1 MFNRTRNTAF
11 CLLAL
16 VVLFFGHAAF
26 AEALP
31 PPADKA
37 FLVAASRADDG
48 LLTLRWTIAPGN
60 YLYRDSLKATLDGRD
75 VPLATRTGDEKDDP
89 NFGRVDVYHDEAEAT
104 VAGLPASGHLQI
116 FYRGCAE
123 QGICYPPLAKAIDL
137 KTLAVSDVRQ
147 SRDSEARAE
156 SSAATSGAAPV
167 VTPSQPSGG
176 EAGAASTYM
185 NGGFGSMLAAFLGF
199 GLLLA
204 LTPCVFPMIPILSG
218 ILASSGDRL
227 SPTRGFAL
235 SLSYVLAMSAAYA
248 VLGLAAGWSGQNLQA
263 ALQTPWAL
271 GLMAAIF
278 TALALSMFGLFDL
291 QLPTGPATRLAGG
304 RVRGGGVAGAALLG
318 FSSALIVGP
327 CVTPPLAAAMLY
339 AAQTGEAGK
348 GAAALFTLGLG
359 MGLPIVAVGTFGA
372 RLLPRSGPWLAQV
385 KRVFGVIFVFV
396 SASLVTRLLPGPAAL
411 ALWGT
416 VAIGVGVFIGG
427 FDRLR
432 AASGWDA
439 RLGKA
444 TGLAAAVYG
453 ATLIIGFAG
462 GATDPMRPLAFLGS
476 GTAPVTSSA
485 SRSEVTSLAA
495 LDRALA
501 SLAGNGRPV
510 LVSFTARWCTV
521 CKSNEKV
528 LDEPSIRARLEHLP
542 VIAADVSTYG
552 EEAKALLARFSV
564 AGPPTLFLLDA
575 GGQEIPGSRLIGPI
589 TADDIARRLAG
600 AGV

>member
-1 MFNRTRNTAF
+1 
-11 CLLAL
+11 L
-16 VVLFFGHAAF
+16 V
-26 AEALP
+26 
-31 PPADKA
+31 
-37 FLVAASRADDG
+37 
-48 LLTLRWTIAPGN
+48 TLRWTIAPGN
-60 YLYRDSLKATLDGRD
+60 YSHRDSLKATLDGRD

-156 SSAATSGAAPV
+156 SSATTSGAAPV
-167 VTPSQPSGG
+167 VTPSQPSAG

-278 TALALSMFGLFDL
+278 AALALSMFDLFDL
-291 QLPTGPATRLAGG
+291 QLPAGRQRAGRRPGARRRRCWRGLAGLQL
-304 RVRGGGVAGAALLG
+304 GAHRRPLRYA
-318 FSSALIVGP
+318 A
-327 CVTPPLAAAMLY
+327 LAAAMLY

-411 ALWGT
+411 ALWGA

-453 ATLIIGFAG
+453 ATLIVGFAG

-476 GTAPVTSSA
+476 GTAPVTSDA

-552 EEAKALLARFSV
+552 EAKALLARFSV
-564 AGPPTLFLLDA
+564 AGPLTLFLLDA
-575 GGQEIPGSRLIGPI
+575 GARGSGSR
-589 TADDIARRLAG
+589 
-600 AGV
+600 